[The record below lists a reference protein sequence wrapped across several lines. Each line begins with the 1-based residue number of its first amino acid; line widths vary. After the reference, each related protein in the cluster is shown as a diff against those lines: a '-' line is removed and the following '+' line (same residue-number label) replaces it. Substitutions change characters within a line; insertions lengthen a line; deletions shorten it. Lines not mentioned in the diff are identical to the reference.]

1 DLLTINML
9 WELEDI
15 NLATN
20 VASMANFSLM
30 SAREVSLYVR
40 QRTHCSSI
48 VKLLHDGARRSELFT
63 GHNSWM
69 GYHMML
75 RVFKRYEF
83 GGLRPVAMTS
93 YPGALVSGDDWFQVG
108 NLTITETTLPNYNNE
123 IFAAVTPKTVPYW
136 IRAMVANQQA
146 RSGPDWME
154 VFAKH
159 NSGTYN
165 NMWIVVDYSKFE
177 PYKPVREGLLTVGEQ
192 LPDFFYYEDQTAV
205 LSYGYYPSYNAAAY
219 PETARLIKQDKMA
232 REKGEDFSYQMVSRA
247 KVFRRD
253 QADIRSD
260 ADMQRTMQ
268 YNQFK
273 TDPLAKGDPCNQ
285 LACRADLDKDAA
297 ARQTFGAID
306 AKYTSSAHVRAD
318 RTLVISGPTKDD
330 QPVFDW
336 RAVDPALAAK
346 SSHNGQPERF
356 NFPWM

>member
-1 DLLTINML
+1 VLSVRALLN
-9 WELEDI
+9 
-15 NLATN
+15 
-20 VASMANFSLM
+20 
-30 SAREVSLYVR
+30 R
-40 QRTHCSSI
+40 
-48 VKLLHDGARRSELFT
+48 
-63 GHNSWM
+63 
-69 GYHMML
+69 
-75 RVFKRYEF
+75 
-83 GGLRPVAMTS
+83 
-93 YPGALVSGDDWFQVG
+93 
-108 NLTITETTLPNYNNE
+108 
-123 IFAAVTPKTVPYW
+123 
-136 IRAMVANQQA
+136 
-146 RSGPDWME
+146 
-154 VFAKH
+154 
-159 NSGTYN
+159 
-165 NMWIVVDYSKFE
+165 WIVVDYSKFE

-356 NFPWM
+356 NFPWMVMGADMAASPWLGDASNIRSQGGAEAFQRAAEAKFSPYFSPYSSPFTVGVALTGKAAHKEKSSPLTLLFAGIAGAGFAVAVVMALDTRGRRINAWWSKMATEPLAAGGEWPVAAEGHKTMYGAH